1 MNRNAVYV
9 RVLLV
14 LIALVVLLAFWNR
27 APRRSSSDSWLP
39 SSFNP
44 VGAGTM
50 AFYQT
55 LHDLNWPVERWRE
68 PLGRLSDYGTG
79 NVLIITRSPAGARA
93 TFSGQEIALLDKW
106 IAKGNTLILLGA
118 LGEWDDTREM
128 LRHFGFVMGSNKGEN
143 PFSIL
148 LHPLEPSADR
158 ALSLPATAGSNQA
171 GTLVMPPT
179 MPLPPGLPP
188 GSRILRQDD
197 VGQPYL
203 VEFPDGAGNIVCG
216 ASAYLLDN
224 RFLPRGNNLAIV
236 LGLLAPDGKVPRHI
250 FFEESHHGFST
261 IFALARLLEHPG
273 VRFAGM
279 LAVLG
284 LLAFVS
290 GALIRFG
297 PVVPW
302 RRVSGRSTLEFV
314 DSIADLYRRA
324 DLRNDTIR
332 YLFHETHQ
340 RVLERL
346 NLPPTADHG
355 VIGARLKEAYPQ
367 LPTWK
372 KLAQRFDSTDY
383 VNGLPPSGWMRVAC
397 DLIEIKSAMA

>member
-1 MNRNAVYV
+1 MSRNAIYI

-27 APRRSSSDSWLP
+27 APRRYSSDSWLP

-55 LHDLNWPVERWRE
+55 LHDLDWPVDRWRE
-68 PLGRLSDYGTG
+68 PLSRLSDYGSG
-79 NVLIITRSPAGARA
+79 NILIITRSPAGARA
-93 TFSGQEIALLDKW
+93 TFSAQEIALLDKW
-106 IAKGNTLILLGA
+106 AAQGNTLILLGA
-118 LGEWDDTREM
+118 LGEWDDTREL
-128 LRHFGFVMGSNKGEN
+128 LRQFGFVIGDNKGEN

-148 LHPLEPSADR
+148 LHPLEPSADKT
-158 ALSLPATAGSNQA
+158 LSLPPVAGTNQI
-171 GTLVMPPT
+171 GTLVVPPAT
-179 MPLPPGLPP
+179 PLPPGLPP
-188 GSRILRQDD
+188 GSRVLRQDE

-203 VEFPDGAGNIVCG
+203 VEFPDGAGRVICG
-216 ASAYLLDN
+216 ASSYLLDN
-224 RFLPRGNNLAIV
+224 TFLPRGDNLAIV
-236 LGLLAPDGKVPRHI
+236 LGLLAPDGQVPHHV

-273 VRFAGM
+273 VRFGGM

-284 LLAFVS
+284 LLAFAS

-302 RRVSGRSTLEFV
+302 RRTPGRSTLEFV

-324 DLRNDTIR
+324 DLRNDTIS
-332 YLFHETHQ
+332 YLFRETHQ

-346 NLPPTADHG
+346 NLPPTADHA
-355 VIGARLKEAYPQ
+355 VIAARLKEAYPR
-367 LPTWK
+367 LPSWK
-372 KLAQRFDSTDY
+372 KLAQRFVSTDY
-383 VNGLPPSGWMRVAC
+383 VGGLPPSGWMRVAR

>member
-1 MNRNAVYV
+1 MNRNALYV

-27 APRRSSSDSWLP
+27 APRRSTGDSWLP

-44 VGAGTM
+44 VGAGDM

-55 LHDLNWPVERWRE
+55 LRDLDWPVERWRE
-68 PLGRLSDYGTG
+68 PLSRLSDDGAG

-93 TFSGQEIALLDKW
+93 TFSEQEIALLDKW
-106 IAKGNTLILLGA
+106 VAQGNTLVLLGA
-118 LGEWDDTREM
+118 LGEWDDTREL
-128 LRHFGFVMGSNKGEN
+128 LRQLGFVVGESKGEN
-143 PFSIL
+143 PFGIL
-148 LHPLEPSADR
+148 LHPLEPATDTTI
-158 ALSLPATAGSNQA
+158 SLPPVADSGQA
-171 GTLVMPPT
+171 GTLVLPPSP
-179 MPLPPGLPP
+179 PLPPGLPP
-188 GSRILRQDD
+188 GAKVLRRDD
-197 VGQPYL
+197 AGQAFL
-203 VEFPDGAGNIVCG
+203 VEFPEGAGKVVCG
-216 ASAYLLDN
+216 ASANLLDN
-224 RFLPRGNNLAIV
+224 SFLPRGDNLAIV
-236 LGLLAPDGKVPRHI
+236 LGLLAPDGKVPRHV

-273 VRFAGM
+273 VRFGGM

-302 RRVSGRSTLEFV
+302 GRASGRSTLEFV

-324 DLRNDTIR
+324 DLRNDTIE

-340 RVLERL
+340 RVLGRL
-346 NLPPTADHG
+346 NLPPTADHA
-355 VIGARLKEAYPQ
+355 VIAARLKEAYPQ
-367 LPTWK
+367 LPSWK
-372 KLAQRFDSTDY
+372 KLAQRFVSTDY
-383 VNGLPPSGWMRVAC
+383 VGGLPPSGWMRVAR